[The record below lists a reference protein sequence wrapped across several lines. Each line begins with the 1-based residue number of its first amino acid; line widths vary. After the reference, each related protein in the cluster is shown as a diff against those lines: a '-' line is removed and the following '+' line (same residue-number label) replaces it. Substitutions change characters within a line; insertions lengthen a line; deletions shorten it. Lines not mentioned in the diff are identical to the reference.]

1 MTITN
6 VVVTSFR
13 QVVSG
18 RKRRQAEGDIEAE
31 IDIEGE
37 SDSTDEAA
45 IKQAVR
51 QNTHELKIKT
61 PAIKVTEVAKEA
73 AESSDVLD
81 GAPTI
86 EEVNSSES
94 KFMAS
99 IATILAAVLLFQP
112 QSSCFI
118 ALIPLFNKVN

>member
-6 VVVTSFR
+6 VVVRSFR
-13 QVVSG
+13 QVVVSG
-18 RKRRQAEGDIEAE
+18 RKRRQAGDDIEAD

-51 QNTHELKIKT
+51 QNSQALKIKT
-61 PAIKVTEVAKEA
+61 LAIKVTEVATEA
-73 AESSDVLD
+73 SENSDLLD
-81 GAPTI
+81 GAPTV

-99 IATILAAVLLFQP
+99 IVTILAAVLLFQP
-112 QSSCFI
+112 PFSCFI
-118 ALIPLFNKVN
+118 ALIPL